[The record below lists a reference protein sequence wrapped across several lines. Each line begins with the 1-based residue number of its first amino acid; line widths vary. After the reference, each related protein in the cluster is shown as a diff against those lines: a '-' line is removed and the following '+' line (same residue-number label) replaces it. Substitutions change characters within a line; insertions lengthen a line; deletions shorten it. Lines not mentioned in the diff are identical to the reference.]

1 MLSMF
6 DASFAA
12 PLSRSHSKARMVKLE
27 FDGPEIAAANE
38 IAIGVAQL
46 RATIH
51 ATRRSRRRGLTRAG
65 SGRRGAVLAGRAGDT
80 ATPRIRRSDPSGFS
94 VCLRS
99 PRARAQT

>member
-27 FDGPEIAAANE
+27 FDGPEIAAVKE

-51 ATRRSRRRGLTRAG
+51 AIRRSRRRGLTRAG
-65 SGRRGAVLAGRAGDT
+65 SGRRAVPAGRAGDT
-80 ATPRIRRSDPSGFS
+80 GIARIGRSGSSGFWF
-94 VCLRS
+94 CLRS
-99 PRARAQT
+99 PRVRARI